1 MHKRDPCL
9 IIPNNKGEKGTLRL
23 LNVANIA
30 KQFAK
35 IDKCITIIFFDACR
49 EELDVPA
56 HQHLF
61 ENAIQDH
68 NLYKYTPEK
77 EQVTTYYKGYS
88 AIVYSCKEWQKS
100 VETFNETNKYE
111 EQEKGHTLGAKYL
124 FDAFSQNCSTF
135 YGFK

>member
-1 MHKRDPCL
+1 MISDRINKLMESSKHNSVNQLGLYHVNLIFLQGHGGMHKRDPCL

-56 HQHLF
+56 H
-61 ENAIQDH
+61 
-68 NLYKYTPEK
+68 
-77 EQVTTYYKGYS
+77 
-88 AIVYSCKEWQKS
+88 
-100 VETFNETNKYE
+100 
-111 EQEKGHTLGAKYL
+111 
-124 FDAFSQNCSTF
+124 
-135 YGFK
+135 